1 MGRADEDEQMHSNM
15 CIRVKERTTEEQGGE
30 LKCKGQHW
38 PKNKLISLQWK
49 LKKVAKLQNHCECGA
64 MYQQLPFWEGL
75 KKLIYY

>member
-1 MGRADEDEQMHSNM
+1 MGRANEDEQMHSNM

-49 LKKVAKLQNHCECGA
+49 LKKVAKLQNHSEEVH
-64 MYQQLPFWEGL
+64 EGL
-75 KKLIYY
+75 RNYVSELSYYVQY